1 MHNFSKFLA
10 SLVLT
15 AVILVLL
22 PCASAQMRLTDD
34 NVADRLSL
42 EVEPVQL
49 ETDKIVSPG
58 SKLKL
63 RVMIEGTKH
72 LGHRLR
78 ALVTR
83 DGKFIDISTKSTKF
97 DEKERP
103 LFEISLPSPM
113 HSIEYQ
119 YFLYDANNK
128 LLASSDRFSHYRDC
142 VPVTSNRD
150 LEEDEEDKNAEIKK
164 LLMHSRILER
174 HISAYTYAGEIFD
187 DIEKLIAK

>member
-1 MHNFSKFLA
+1 MHNIYK
-10 SLVLT
+10 VLT
-15 AVILVLL
+15 FLL
-22 PCASAQMRLTDD
+22 LIGVTLLAQASATAQMRLTDD
-34 NVADRLSL
+34 DVADRLSL
-42 EVEPVQL
+42 DVEPVKL
-49 ETDKIVSPG
+49 ESDKIISPG
-58 SKLKL
+58 SKVKL

-83 DGKFIDISTKSTKF
+83 DGKFIDISAKSAKF

-113 HSIEYQ
+113 HSLDYQ

-128 LLASSDRFSHYRDC
+128 LLASSERYSQYRDC
-142 VPVTSNRD
+142 IPVTSNRD
-150 LEEDEEDKNAEIKK
+150 LEEDPDDKNAEIKK

-187 DIEKLIAK
+187 DIEKLISK